1 MKVYVHLNPQG
12 FSNSYLVVNEKTNDA
27 LLIDPGHVTEPLIT
41 QLEENRY
48 LLAAILVTHNHGSHV
63 QGLKTLSKI
72 YAPKIYGADWDIAGD
87 RTNVI
92 SGDGKIR
99 VAGLSVRYIMLPGH
113 TTDSMVYKIENV
125 LFTGD
130 SISSGLLGSTNSSYS
145 SQILRVNIEEKI
157 FSEQDATVIFPGH
170 GPPTTVGA
178 EKLFNS
184 GMLKK
189 PEENRSSFSDFTR
202 WTEHSYL

>member
-1 MKVYVHLNPQG
+1 MKIYVHLNPQG
-12 FSNSYLVVNEKTNDA
+12 FSNSYLVVNDKTNDA
-27 LLIDPGHVTEPLIT
+27 LLVDPGHVTEPLIA
-41 QLEENRY
+41 QLEESRY
-48 LLAAILVTHNHGSHV
+48 RLTAILVTHNHGSHV
-63 QGLKTLSKI
+63 QGLKTLS
-72 YAPKIYGADWDIAGD
+72 KIYGADWDIAGD

-130 SISSGLLGSTNSSYS
+130 SISAGLLGSTNSSYS

-157 FSEQDATVIFPGH
+157 FSEQDATVILPGH

-184 GMLKK
+184 GMNKK
-189 PEENRSSFSDFTR
+189 TDADRLALSNVTR

>member
-1 MKVYVHLNPQG
+1 MKIYVHLNPHG
-12 FSNSYLVVNEKTNDA
+12 FSNSYLVVNDKTNDA
-27 LLIDPGHVTEPLIT
+27 LLVDPGHVTEPLIT
-41 QLEENRY
+41 RLEENRY
-48 LLAAILVTHNHGSHV
+48 RLAAILVTHNHGSHV

-72 YAPKIYGADWDIAGD
+72 YTPKIYGADWDIAGD

-99 VAGLSVRYIMLPGH
+99 AAGLSVRYIMLPGH

-130 SISSGLLGSTNSSYS
+130 SISAGLLGSTNSSYS

-157 FSEQDATVIFPGH
+157 FSEQDATVILPGH

-184 GMLKK
+184 GMNKK
-189 PEENRSSFSDFTR
+189 TDANRLALSNVTR